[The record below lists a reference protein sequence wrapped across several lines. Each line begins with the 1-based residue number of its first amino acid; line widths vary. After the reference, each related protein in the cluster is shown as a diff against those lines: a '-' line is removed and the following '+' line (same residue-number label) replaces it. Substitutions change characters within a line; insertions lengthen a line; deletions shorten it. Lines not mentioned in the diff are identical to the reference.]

1 MKLRERMKQGDRV
14 PRYGEGGGGVSVNC
28 WSPGCFTETVTL
40 SKDLQEV
47 RGEPGSN

>member
-28 WSPGCFTETVTL
+28 WSPGCVTETVTV